1 VQPSATAVH
10 SHHPV
15 YTCESRTAFAVF
27 FLKFSFMKDDE
38 TQCGDFITISIDDMP
53 ERVFGDKD
61 FKRPELAL
69 FAGIYGKP

>member
-1 VQPSATAVH
+1 
-10 SHHPV
+10 
-15 YTCESRTAFAVF
+15 
-27 FLKFSFMKDDE
+27 MKDDE